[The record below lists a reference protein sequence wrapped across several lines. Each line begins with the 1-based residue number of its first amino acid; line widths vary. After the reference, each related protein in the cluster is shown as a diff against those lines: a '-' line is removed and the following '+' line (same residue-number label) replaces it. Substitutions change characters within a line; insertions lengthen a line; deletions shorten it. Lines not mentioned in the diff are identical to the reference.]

1 MAEAA
6 KATAADMTNDEI
18 DQTVVPVVLDVVR
31 MLTGAGRGERQAMQ
45 DVRRAIDRIEQ
56 EYDRGEAAG
65 MATS

>member
-18 DQTVVPVVLDVVR
+18 DRTVVPVVLDVVR
-31 MLTGAGRGERQAMQ
+31 MLTGAGRPDRQAMQ